1 VTPYGLA
8 RPTSRSYARRSPANI
23 GGSSAWSRSVIASGI
38 GAHTRAASYRNRMPP
53 RPSGRQ
59 LGLFDNPVRAF
70 SLEELAEAVRE
81 LERQRP
87 GQTVDEISSAV
98 FAELAMKRTR
108 RASDLV
114 TEAIRIARQRE
125 PRAEI
130 TGTPWQASTSEI
142 REWAASNGFQIGTEG
157 TIPGPAIT
165 AYNQDTPRPAVLNH
179 NPSHSKCRHPARK
192 AASGTYLVTIPQP
205 IVLLCCSG

>member
-1 VTPYGLA
+1 
-8 RPTSRSYARRSPANI
+8 
-23 GGSSAWSRSVIASGI
+23 
-38 GAHTRAASYRNRMPP
+38 MPP

-87 GQTVDEISSAV
+87 GQTVDEISSAL
-98 FAELAMKRTR
+98 FAGLGMKHTR

-114 TEAIRIARQRE
+114 SEAIRIGRARE

-130 TGTPWQASTSEI
+130 TGSRWQASTSEV
-142 REWAASNGFQIGTEG
+142 REWAASNGFPIGSDG

-165 AYNQDTPRPAVLNH
+165 AYNQTHPDRP
-179 NPSHSKCRHPARK
+179 
-192 AASGTYLVTIPQP
+192 Y
-205 IVLLCCSG
+205 

>member
-1 VTPYGLA
+1 VGA
-8 RPTSRSYARRSPANI
+8 RDDIQGPGRRITAAI
-23 GGSSAWSRSVIASGI
+23 RRHAGI
-38 GAHTRAASYRNRMPP
+38 AASYRNRMPP
-53 RPSGRQ
+53 RSSGRQ

-81 LERQRP
+81 LERRRP
-87 GQTVDEISSAV
+87 GQTVDQISSAL

-114 TEAIRIARQRE
+114 TEAIKIARARE

-130 TGTPWQASTSEI
+130 TGSRWQASTSEV
-142 REWAASNGFQIGTEG
+142 REWAASNRFQIGSDG

-165 AYNQDTPRPAVLNH
+165 AYNQTHPDRP
-179 NPSHSKCRHPARK
+179 
-192 AASGTYLVTIPQP
+192 Y
-205 IVLLCCSG
+205 